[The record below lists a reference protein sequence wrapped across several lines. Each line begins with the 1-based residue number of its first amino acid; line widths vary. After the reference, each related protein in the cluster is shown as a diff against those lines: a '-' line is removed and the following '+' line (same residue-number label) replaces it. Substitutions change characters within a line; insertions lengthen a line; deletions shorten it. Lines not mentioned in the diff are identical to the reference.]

1 MEKFEIRAIQHKT
14 LRLSSYRSPM
24 YDKKGNRFD
33 VPIPVEQRFAKEF
46 NNKANGHP
54 KSDISRLIDST
65 SSLEMQQL
73 LSKMRGVS
81 TSQNDSSKLTLEQ
94 KFLATKPRFVDTPNE
109 RERFLNYAMN
119 QTGLS
124 EDDLFEM
131 SLENKKE
138 DESHN
143 NSTVTPPNP
152 E

>member
-1 MEKFEIRAIQHKT
+1 MEKFEIRASQHKT
-14 LRLSSYRSPM
+14 MRLTSYRSPM

-33 VPIPVEQRFAKEF
+33 VPIPVEQRFSKEF

-73 LSKMRGVS
+73 LNKMRGVS

-94 KFLATKPRFVDTPNE
+94 KFMATKPRFVDTPNE

-131 SLENKKE
+131 SLDNKVDDGK
-138 DESHN
+138 N
-143 NSTVTPPNP
+143 PNTPVQPQQA